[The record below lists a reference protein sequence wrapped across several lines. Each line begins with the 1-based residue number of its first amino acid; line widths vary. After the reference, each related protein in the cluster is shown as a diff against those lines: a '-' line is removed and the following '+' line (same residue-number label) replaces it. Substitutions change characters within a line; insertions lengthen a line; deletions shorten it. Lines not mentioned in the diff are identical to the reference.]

1 MKRPKTKP
9 EKKVQYKLNLNES
22 LAAKCDAAKKE
33 AEDTPYSWDAT
44 MAEVIEKETASFRQ
58 FVAEFKAK
66 SQPESQAE
74 SQADSSLNSSLKA
87 ARSNGADAERA

>member
-1 MKRPKTKP
+1 MKQPKRKP
-9 EKKVQYKLNLNES
+9 EKKLQYKLNITES

-44 MAEVIEKETASFRQ
+44 IAEVVEKETESFRH

-66 SQPESQAE
+66 SQPK
-74 SQADSSLNSSLKA
+74 SQADSRLSSSLKA
-87 ARSNGADAERA
+87 SSINGTDSDRA

>member
-1 MKRPKTKP
+1 MKPKTKP
-9 EKKVQYKLNLNES
+9 EKKLQYKLNITES

-44 MAEVIEKETASFRQ
+44 IAEVVEKETAAFSQ

-66 SQPESQAE
+66 RQPK
-74 SQADSSLNSSLKA
+74 SQADSKLISGPTHSH
-87 ARSNGADAERA
+87 SNGTDSERA

>member
-1 MKRPKTKP
+1 VKQPKTKP

-22 LAAKCDAAKKE
+22 LAGKCDAAKKE

-66 SQPESQAE
+66 SQPESQA
-74 SQADSSLNSSLKA
+74 DSSLNSSLKT

>member
-1 MKRPKTKP
+1 VKQPKTKP

-44 MAEVIEKETASFRQ
+44 MAEVIDKETTSFRQ
-58 FVAEFKAK
+58 FVAQHKAK
-66 SQPESQAE
+66 SQPK
-74 SQADSSLNSSLKA
+74 SQADSRLSSSPKT
-87 ARSNGADAERA
+87 SSINGTEPDHA